1 MPSQRKAISKTLF
14 RSDTM
19 KPSIKQCT
27 ICNKPRPYWS
37 AKFKLCKEC
46 FYRMPENKKPI
57 EKKVYTI
64 PKESAKRSKENRLY
78 HAKRILYLTTHK
90 ECEAVLPGCL
100 HMASDIHHLY
110 FGSDRNLH
118 LTDET
123 TWKAVCRECHR
134 IIHDE
139 MSNDELLKLG
149 LRRK

>member
-1 MPSQRKAISKTLF
+1 MDLCGRGMIQAKK
-14 RSDTM
+14 
-19 KPSIKQCT
+19 K
-27 ICNKPRPYWS
+27 ICSSCQKEKVLWKSTP
-37 AKFKLCKEC
+37 KLCKDC
-46 FYRMPENKKPI
+46 YFRMPENKKPI
-57 EKKVYTI
+57 EKKVYVI
-64 PKESAKRSKENRLY
+64 PKESTKRSKENRLY

>member
-1 MPSQRKAISKTLF
+1 MDLCGRGMIQAKK
-14 RSDTM
+14 
-19 KPSIKQCT
+19 K
-27 ICNKPRPYWS
+27 ICSSCQKEKVLWKSTP
-37 AKFKLCKEC
+37 KLCKEC
-46 FYRMPENKKPI
+46 FYRMPDNKKTI
-57 EKKVYTI
+57 EKKVYVI
-64 PKESAKRSKENRLY
+64 PKESTKRSKENRLY

>member
-1 MPSQRKAISKTLF
+1 MDLCGGGMIQAKK
-14 RSDTM
+14 
-19 KPSIKQCT
+19 K
-27 ICNKPRPYWS
+27 ICSSCQKEKVLWKSTP
-37 AKFKLCKEC
+37 KLCKEC

-57 EKKVYTI
+57 EKKVYVI
-64 PKESAKRSKENRLY
+64 PKESTKRSKENRLY

>member
-1 MPSQRKAISKTLF
+1 MDLCGRGMIQAKK
-14 RSDTM
+14 
-19 KPSIKQCT
+19 K
-27 ICNKPRPYWS
+27 ICSSCQKEKVLWKSTP
-37 AKFKLCKEC
+37 KLCKEC

-100 HMASDIHHLY
+100 HMASDIHHTW
-110 FGSDRNLH
+110 FGADRSLH
-118 LTDET
+118 FLDET
-123 TWKAVCRECHR
+123 SWKATCRECHR
-134 IIHDE
+134 VIHDE
-139 MSNDELLKLG
+139 MSNEELLKLG